1 MLLNLIQKKKLILAI
16 LSSILLLSVIL
27 TLVFGKGEDK
37 AMVLVLSLILPLV
50 FYGFLRFL
58 VKIIRI
64 NASLKVIT
72 YFIYFFL
79 GACTLLFV
87 SDFVQFITAFPNGL
101 NPSMG
106 AMIGVIAA
114 CLNEAEKNV
123 VN

>member
-16 LSSILLLSVIL
+16 LSSILLLCVIL
-27 TLVFGKGEDK
+27 TLVLGKGEDK

-50 FYGFLRFL
+50 VYGFLRFL
-58 VKIIRI
+58 FKIIRI